1 MVKADVRRDYY
12 ADLGVGPGADTDEI
26 KKQFRKLGTFPASVL
41 PIFHQRDTNTLL
53 YDCSFEISSRSKSR
67 TRK

>member
-26 KKQFRKLGTFPASVL
+26 KKQFRKLGTLPTSFANIPA
-41 PIFHQRDTNTLL
+41 D
-53 YDCSFEISSRSKSR
+53 
-67 TRK
+67 

>member
-26 KKQFRKLGTFPASVL
+26 KKQFRKLGTYS
-41 PIFHQRDTNTLL
+41 
-53 YDCSFEISSRSKSR
+53 SFLAYGL
-67 TRK
+67 

>member
-26 KKQFRKLGTFPASVL
+26 KKQFRKLGTLRTSFTKIPAA
-41 PIFHQRDTNTLL
+41 D
-53 YDCSFEISSRSKSR
+53 
-67 TRK
+67 

>member
-26 KKQFRKLGTFPASVL
+26 KKQFRKLGTLPTSVL
-41 PIFHQRDTNTLL
+41 LNFQRETNTLL
-53 YDCSFEISSRSKSR
+53 YNYSFEISSRSKSR
-67 TRK
+67 TRN